1 MAKVLSLPISEIS
14 LNSAHFYEGGA
25 RGDASVMGIWDD
37 SRPRVSR
44 GTKSQKQVQ
53 TAQNAAQ
60 RPAFWTHT
68 AEQPAFGRIGEQ
80 MRTMRAAHG

>member
-1 MAKVLSLPISEIS
+1 MAKVLSLLISEIS

-53 TAQNAAQ
+53 TAKRRNDAGFLDVYGRTTGVWTYRRTNA
-60 RPAFWTHT
+60 HDV
-68 AEQPAFGRIGEQ
+68 EV
-80 MRTMRAAHG
+80 